1 MMHIKLKA
9 EKCYFSLP
17 DQLSKE
23 NHKFQ
28 YSVVEKGG
36 NARKFSTSLDWLEGA
51 YLTSKVMNLNGYDLP
66 LRKSEDAQSFRVYAT
81 DIGLFVAMFEYSVK
95 ERILNPGKTDK
106 ASFRKGG
113 IYEAVIADVLLKN
126 VYRELY
132 FRKDEASTFEIEFI
146 IEKADGAIPIEVKS
160 TNSRSKS
167 LDNLL
172 KKSEI
177 PYGYKLIS
185 ENIGVTDKKITLPL
199 YMAMFI

>member
-1 MMHIKLKA
+1 MHIKLKA

-28 YSVVEKGG
+28 YSAVEKGG

-95 ERILNPGKTDK
+95 ERILNPGKTDQ

-126 VYRELY
+126 GYRELY

-185 ENIGVTDKKITLPL
+185 GNIGVTDKKITLPL

>member
-1 MMHIKLKA
+1 MHIKLKA

-17 DQLSKE
+17 DQLSKD

-28 YSVVEKGG
+28 YSAVEKGG

-66 LRKSEDAQSFRVYAT
+66 LRKSEDSQSFRVYAT

-95 ERILNPGKTDK
+95 ERILNPGKTDQ

-126 VYRELY
+126 GYRELY

-185 ENIGVTDKKITLPL
+185 GNIGVTDKKITLPL

>member
-1 MMHIKLKA
+1 MHIKLKA

-28 YSVVEKGG
+28 YSAVEKGG

-95 ERILNPGKTDK
+95 ERILNPGKTDQ

-113 IYEAVIADVLLKN
+113 IYEAAIADVLLKN
-126 VYRELY
+126 GYRELY

-185 ENIGVTDKKITLPL
+185 GNIGVTDKKITLPL